1 MLIENISFPNINP
14 IIPYYI
20 GRDKEDNFHILDLA
34 SPNDIWIH
42 TSENSSSHVIIS
54 IPNDI
59 KFSKKQLRIILKK
72 GMAFCKQYTNKV
84 HDKKN
89 VEFIYT
95 KVKNVVKTE
104 KLGEVMISNEKKIIF

>member
-1 MLIENISFPNINP
+1 MLIENISFPNISS
-14 IIPYYI
+14 IISYYI
-20 GRDKEDNFHILDLA
+20 GRGKEDNFRIIDIA

-42 TSENSSSHVIIS
+42 SSENSSSHVIIN

-59 KFSKKQLRIILKK
+59 KFSKKQLRIIVKK
-72 GMAFCKQYTNKV
+72 GAAFCKQYTNKIR
-84 HDKKN
+84 DKKN

-104 KLGEVMISNEKKIIF
+104 KLGEVRISNEKKIIF